1 MLRLPVDAVFVAQY
15 FGENAIDS
23 DEVERYEATY
33 IATQDGTECFTI
45 DKATFIEATK
55 KNLDAFKDLSG
66 TPKEGDIDALI
77 DAIDQDGDG
86 TFSRAEVAWHPPP
99 EHFIKRID
107 GILFARA
114 CWQCLVPARHRRCC
128 LVPLEVIT
136 LNGVRTAGSGSYGQ
150 HDQPAEITRA
160 GKKGRLRSVLR
171 PPICLRIN
179 AGDYPGRK

>member
-86 TFSRAEVAWHPPP
+86 TFSRAEVTRRPHVALLST
-99 EHFIKRID
+99 FAKRID
-107 GILFARA
+107 GVLFART
-114 CWQCLVPARHRRCC
+114 CWRCLVLCMLQQLHWVVARHCCCC
-128 LVPLEVIT
+128 LDNQAQCRSNL
-136 LNGVRTAGSGSYGQ
+136 R
-150 HDQPAEITRA
+150 RF
-160 GKKGRLRSVLR
+160 GKS
-171 PPICLRIN
+171 
-179 AGDYPGRK
+179 